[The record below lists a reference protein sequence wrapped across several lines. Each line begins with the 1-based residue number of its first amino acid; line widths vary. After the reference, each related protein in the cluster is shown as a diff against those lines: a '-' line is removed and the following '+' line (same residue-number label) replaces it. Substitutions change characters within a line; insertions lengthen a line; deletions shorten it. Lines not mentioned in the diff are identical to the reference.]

1 MVEIIFLIIICFSV
15 ISFLKSKISANIQ
28 GSRTLIK
35 LASAST
41 VLSLILLIGCSLLS
55 IGESVFIESTIFSM
69 GVIPFAMTLLFSV
82 GALFYGILGLHSAQ
96 EEEEKFLLRKR
107 KETASIINV
116 DEDVRFTATKAFDN
130 YKRFAPYVMA
140 IAGALLIGALLAFF
154 YHQWYIEAPKS
165 VLANEFNEFLEKKH
179 ATHTQV
185 ALISVIL
192 MVVCAFAGAF
202 FSGQSRVSV
211 FRYLKAVGSYLY
223 VAFGVMLLC
232 CIGELAENYDVL
244 AWYGNVG
251 RMIIF
256 VVSGILGVELIINF
270 IIEFYRPRTMEENR
284 PIFESKLLSIFT
296 EPGGVMRNIAE
307 ALDYQFGWKVSGTG
321 LYSFI
326 EKALFPLIVVWLL
339 ILWCFTSIHAVK
351 IGELGVREEFGKVV
365 KDELL
370 QPGIYFTKP
379 WPFGKIRTF
388 SNKEIKQ
395 IFIGHNPNA
404 ESHEEEEEE
413 DDGHGHSHGE
423 KKPKAPEGPRFVVT
437 WTEAHTHGDEEE
449 AYFLLPSQSSQNAQ
463 DKSTS
468 AVDLLAFSIPIQYRV
483 RPDGIFDYAYLNSNP
498 DDTLQKLSEEVVIN
512 YLASA
517 TLRDFIAVKRTEAE
531 NAIMKK
537 IQTKADAAKLGIE
550 IVSVNLTEV
559 HPPMTNNTSAAFHED
574 RIAQEQAAA
583 AILNARIYSDTILPQ
598 AEIKALQITEE
609 ALSYR
614 EATEKIAVAE
624 SSRFETQ
631 LKTYQVMPQ
640 MFILNSY
647 LAFLEQDCKDIRKFV
662 LSRLFKNA
670 VFEMNFEE
678 KGALDLI
685 DMDLDALSQGK

>member
-1 MVEIIFLIIICFSV
+1 MES
-15 ISFLKSKISANIQ
+15 KSKISANIQ

>member
-1 MVEIIFLIIICFSV
+1 MES
-15 ISFLKSKISANIQ
+15 KSKISANIQ

-640 MFILNSY
+640 MFILNIY